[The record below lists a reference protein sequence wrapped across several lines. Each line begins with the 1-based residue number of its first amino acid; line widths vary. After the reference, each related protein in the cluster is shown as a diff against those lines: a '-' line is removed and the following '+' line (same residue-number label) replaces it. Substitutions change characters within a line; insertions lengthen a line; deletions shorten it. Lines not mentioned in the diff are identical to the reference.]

1 MGVYSKQHRL
11 RARFDGKDLAFG
23 CKRIVVSEEVR
34 HLWNNQIA
42 EPDPKMDHRSWLKV
56 EPSMMSAFHPRIVWR
71 TSGFVRA

>member
-23 CKRIVVSEEVR
+23 WKRIVVSEEVR

-42 EPDPKMDHRSWLKV
+42 EPNSENGSSSPAKGGTFDDV
-56 EPSMMSAFHPRIVWR
+56 CIPS
-71 TSGFVRA
+71 